1 MKKKFHL
8 FDLPSNK
15 IIFRY
20 ISTIFFVVILITSI
34 LPTLLNYPPN
44 SLNNDFDVQMSGI
57 PFVAQI
63 FAIFMLAAVIL
74 IIIFKNLFKDIDS
87 WYRDGSSAKYKDY
100 GRMQKI
106 RKQCFSIPYLIFFG
120 ELIIPVVGIV
130 FVLTITGS
138 HHNIMIFKIIL
149 LLVSFFMFLAVA
161 SYIMSKSLYTKIL
174 RDTYFEKS
182 KMEPRV
188 SLKEKIFLQV
198 LPVSVMGVLITSL
211 IAYNQ
216 VIKTKEAFLF
226 DNYSSDLHEIFDTNA
241 RYNAGEV
248 IKVFSEMPLSSYSHS
263 QFLIKPDGSVLT
275 VNGKDPSDFVIEYT
289 KQLASKNNGHTYDSY
304 GVDTQGATIKVLTD
318 EGVYTLGIL
327 YTVDSAETL
336 VFLLVDFLFVIFV
349 TFIFLNMFSTSLQ
362 KDIST
367 VTDSLNTIAKSS
379 NNMSKLPILSNDE
392 IGDLCNAYNSI
403 QVLTENNIAQIKS
416 NQELLIERERLAS
429 LGQMVGGIAH
439 NLKTPIMSIA
449 GADEGLTQLVKELD
463 ASIGNPIVT
472 EEDFHAIAR
481 DMQEW
486 IDKIKTHTSYMSD
499 VITVV
504 KGQAVTL
511 SDSQVYPFSISDL
524 FKQVDILMK
533 HELKSALVTLRISNN
548 VDDNIKVNGNINSLV
563 QVLNNMISNSI
574 QAYDGKSDE
583 FIDLVANL
591 RDNTTI
597 ELIVRD
603 YGPGLPK
610 VVQENLFK
618 QMITTKGK
626 GGTGLGLFM
635 SYSNIKAHFHGDMT
649 FETEKNKGTA
659 FIITI
664 PINKL

>member
-1 MKKKFHL
+1 MKKLHL

-20 ISTIFFVVILITSI
+20 IATIFFIVILITSI

-63 FAIFMLAAVIL
+63 FAIFMLASVIL
-74 IIIFKNLFKDIDS
+74 ILIFKNLFKDIDS
-87 WYRDGSSAKYKDY
+87 WYRDNNQNKYKDY
-100 GRMQKI
+100 ARMQKI
-106 RKQCFSIPYLIFFG
+106 RKQCFSLPYLIFFG
-120 ELIIPVVGIV
+120 ELIIPVIGII

-138 HHNIMIFKIIL
+138 HHNIMIFKILL
-149 LLVSFFMFLAVA
+149 LLVSFFLFLAVA
-161 SYIMSKSLYTKIL
+161 SYITSKNLYTKIL
-174 RDTYFEKS
+174 RDTYYEKS

-188 SLKEKIFLQV
+188 SLKQKIFLQV
-198 LPVSVMGVLITSL
+198 LPVSIMGVLLTSL

-216 VIKTKEAFLF
+216 VIKTKEEFIFNNYHNDLIENF
-226 DNYSSDLHEIFDTNA
+226 DLNT
-241 RYNAGEV
+241 RYNSGEV
-248 IKVFSEMPLSSYSHS
+248 IKTFSEMSLSEYSDS
-263 QFLIKPDGSVLT
+263 KFIIKPDGSVLT
-275 VNGKDPSDFVIEYT
+275 LKGYEPSEFVVEYT
-289 KQLASKNNGHTYDSY
+289 KQLASTNNGHTYDGY
-304 GVDTQGATIKVLTD
+304 GIDTQGATIKVITE
-318 EGVYTLGIL
+318 EGIYTLGIL
-327 YTVDSAETL
+327 YSVDSSETL

-367 VTDSLNTIAKSS
+367 VTDSLNAIAKSS

-403 QVLTENNIAQIKS
+403 QILTEKNIEQIKS
-416 NQELLIERERLAS
+416 NQDLLIERERLAS

-449 GADEGLTQLVKELD
+449 GADEGLTQLVAELD
-463 ASIGNPIVT
+463 ASIGNPMVT
-472 EEDFHAIAR
+472 DEDYHAIAK

-499 VITVV
+499 VITAV

-533 HELKSALVTLRISNN
+533 HELKSALVTLRVSNN
-548 VDDNIKVNGNINSLV
+548 VDDNIKINGNINSLV
-563 QVLNNMISNSI
+563 QVLNNMVSNSI

-597 ELIVRD
+597 ELIVKD

-610 VVQENLFK
+610 VVQDNLFK

-649 FETEKNKGTA
+649 FETKKNKGTA

-664 PINKL
+664 PIDKL

>member
-1 MKKKFHL
+1 MKKLHL

-20 ISTIFFVVILITSI
+20 ISTIFLIVILITSI

-44 SLNNDFDVQMSGI
+44 SLNNDFDIQMSGI

-63 FAIFMLAAVIL
+63 FAIFMLASVIL
-74 IIIFKNLFKDIDS
+74 ILIFKNLFKDIDL
-87 WYRDGSSAKYKDY
+87 WYKDNNHNKYKDY
-100 GRMQKI
+100 ARMQKI
-106 RKQCFSIPYLIFFG
+106 RKQCFSLPYLIFFG
-120 ELIIPVVGIV
+120 ELIIPVIGII

-138 HHNIMIFKIIL
+138 HHNIMIFKILL
-149 LLVSFFMFLAVA
+149 LLVSFFLFLAVA
-161 SYIMSKSLYTKIL
+161 SYITSKNLYTKIL
-174 RDTYFEKS
+174 RDTYYEKS
-182 KMEPRV
+182 EMKPRV
-188 SLKEKIFLQV
+188 SLKQKIFLQV
-198 LPVSVMGVLITSL
+198 LPVSIMGVLLTSL

-216 VIKTKEAFLF
+216 VIKTKEEYLF
-226 DNYSSDLHEIFDTNA
+226 NNYHKNLIETFDLNTS
-241 RYNAGEV
+241 YNSGEV
-248 IKVFSEMPLSSYSHS
+248 IKTFSEIPLSEYSDS
-263 QFLIKPDGSVLT
+263 KFIIKPDGSVLT
-275 VNGKDPSDFVIEYT
+275 VEGHDPSEFVVEYT
-289 KQLASKNNGHTYDSY
+289 KQLSSKNNGHTYDGY
-304 GVDTQGATIKVLTD
+304 GIDTQGATIKVITE
-318 EGVYTLGIL
+318 EGIYTLGIL
-327 YTVDSAETL
+327 YSVDSSETL
-336 VFLLVDFLFVIFV
+336 IFLLVDFLFVVFV
-349 TFIFLNMFSTSLQ
+349 TFIFLNMFSISLQ

-367 VTDSLNTIAKSS
+367 VTDSLNAIAKSS

-403 QVLTENNIAQIKS
+403 QVLTEKNIEQIKS
-416 NQELLIERERLAS
+416 NQDLLIERERLAS

-449 GADEGLTQLVKELD
+449 GADEGLTQLVAELD
-463 ASIGNPIVT
+463 ASIGNPMVT
-472 EEDFHAIAR
+472 NEDYHAIAK

-499 VITVV
+499 VITAV

-533 HELKSALVTLRISNN
+533 HELKSALVTLRVSNN
-548 VDDNIKVNGNINSLV
+548 VDDNIKINGNINSLV

-597 ELIVRD
+597 ELIVKD

-610 VVQENLFK
+610 VVQDNLFK

-649 FETEKNKGTA
+649 FETEKNKGTT

>member
-1 MKKKFHL
+1 MKKLRL

-20 ISTIFFVVILITSI
+20 IATIFFIVILITSI

-63 FAIFMLAAVIL
+63 FAIFMLASVIL
-74 IIIFKNLFKDIDS
+74 ILIFKNLFKDIDS
-87 WYRDGSSAKYKDY
+87 WYRDSNQSKYKDY
-100 GRMQKI
+100 ARMQKI
-106 RKQCFSIPYLIFFG
+106 RKQCFSLPYLIFFG
-120 ELIIPVVGIV
+120 ELIIPVIGII

-138 HHNIMIFKIIL
+138 HHNIMIFKILL
-149 LLVSFFMFLAVA
+149 LLVSFFLFLAVA
-161 SYIMSKSLYTKIL
+161 SYITSKNLYTKIL
-174 RDTYFEKS
+174 RDTYYEKS

-188 SLKEKIFLQV
+188 SLKQKIFLQV
-198 LPVSVMGVLITSL
+198 LPVSIMGVLLTSL

-216 VIKTKEAFLF
+216 VIKTKEEFLF
-226 DNYSSDLHEIFDTNA
+226 NNYHNDLIETFDLNA
-241 RYNAGEV
+241 RYNSGEV
-248 IKVFSEMPLSSYSHS
+248 IKTFSEMSLSEYSDS
-263 QFLIKPDGSVLT
+263 KFIIKPDGSVLT
-275 VNGKDPSDFVIEYT
+275 VEGHDPSEFVVEYT
-289 KQLASKNNGHTYDSY
+289 KQLASTNNGHTYDGY
-304 GVDTQGATIKVLTD
+304 GIDTQGATIKVITE
-318 EGVYTLGIL
+318 EGIYTLGIL
-327 YTVDSAETL
+327 YSVDSSETL
-336 VFLLVDFLFVIFV
+336 IFLLVDFLFVIFV

-367 VTDSLNTIAKSS
+367 VTDSLNAIAKSS

-403 QVLTENNIAQIKS
+403 QILTEKNIEQIKS
-416 NQELLIERERLAS
+416 NQDLLIERERLAS

-449 GADEGLTQLVKELD
+449 GADEGLTQLVAELD
-463 ASIGNPIVT
+463 ASIGNPMVT
-472 EEDFHAIAR
+472 DEDYHAIAK

-499 VITVV
+499 VITAV

-533 HELKSALVTLRISNN
+533 HELKSALVTLRVSNN
-548 VDDNIKVNGNINSLV
+548 VDDNIKINGNINSLV

-597 ELIVRD
+597 ELIVKD

-610 VVQENLFK
+610 VVQDNLFK

>member
-1 MKKKFHL
+1 MKKLHL

-20 ISTIFFVVILITSI
+20 IATIFFIVILITSI

-63 FAIFMLAAVIL
+63 FAIFMLASVIL
-74 IIIFKNLFKDIDS
+74 ILIFKNLFKDIDS
-87 WYRDGSSAKYKDY
+87 WYRDNNQSKYKDY
-100 GRMQKI
+100 ARMQKI
-106 RKQCFSIPYLIFFG
+106 RKQCFSLPYLIFFG
-120 ELIIPVVGIV
+120 ELIIPVIGII

-138 HHNIMIFKIIL
+138 HHNIMIFKILL
-149 LLVSFFMFLAVA
+149 LLVSFFLFLAVA
-161 SYIMSKSLYTKIL
+161 SYITSKNLYTKIL
-174 RDTYFEKS
+174 RDTYYEKS

-188 SLKEKIFLQV
+188 SLKQKIFLQV
-198 LPVSVMGVLITSL
+198 LPVSIMGVLLTSL

-216 VIKTKEAFLF
+216 VIKTKEEFLF
-226 DNYSSDLHEIFDTNA
+226 NNYHNDLIETFDLNA
-241 RYNAGEV
+241 RYNSGEV
-248 IKVFSEMPLSSYSHS
+248 IKTFSEMSLSEYSDS
-263 QFLIKPDGSVLT
+263 KFIIKPDGSVLT
-275 VNGKDPSDFVIEYT
+275 VEGHDPSEFVVEYT
-289 KQLASKNNGHTYDSY
+289 KQLASTNNGHTYDGY
-304 GVDTQGATIKVLTD
+304 GIDTQGATIKVITE
-318 EGVYTLGIL
+318 EGIYTLGIL
-327 YTVDSAETL
+327 YSVDSSETL
-336 VFLLVDFLFVIFV
+336 IFLLVDFLFVIFV

-367 VTDSLNTIAKSS
+367 VTDSLNAIAKSS

-403 QVLTENNIAQIKS
+403 QILTEKNIEQIKS
-416 NQELLIERERLAS
+416 NQDLLIERERLAS

-449 GADEGLTQLVKELD
+449 GADEGLTQLVAELD
-463 ASIGNPIVT
+463 ASIGNPMVT
-472 EEDFHAIAR
+472 DEDYHAIAK

-499 VITVV
+499 VITAV

-533 HELKSALVTLRISNN
+533 HELKSALVTLRVSNN
-548 VDDNIKVNGNINSLV
+548 VDDNIKINGNINSLV

-597 ELIVRD
+597 ELIVKD

-610 VVQENLFK
+610 VVQDNLFK